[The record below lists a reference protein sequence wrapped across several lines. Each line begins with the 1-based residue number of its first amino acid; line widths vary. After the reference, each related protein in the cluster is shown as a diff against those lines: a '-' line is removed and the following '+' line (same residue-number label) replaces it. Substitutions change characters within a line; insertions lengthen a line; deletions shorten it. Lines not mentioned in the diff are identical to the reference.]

1 LYKIEILDK
10 NKFQVIVVGGGLAGL
25 ISSICLQRAGVNTL
39 LIEKK
44 QYPFHR
50 VCGEY
55 ISMEVKPFLE
65 RMELFPDHLKP
76 SMLNRFNLSDLKGNI
91 AEVDLPLGGFG
102 ISRYQL
108 DEFLYQKALDAGV
121 EVKTKAEVINIGY
134 HENEFIV
141 NLKNGDKFRGEFII
155 NAYGKRSKLDKT
167 FDRNFIKKKSPF
179 LGVKY
184 HAKVEFP
191 NDLIGLYNFKGG
203 YCGVS
208 HIEDD
213 KVNIC
218 YLSRRENL
226 KGYGGIAEMEQAI
239 LYQNPIL
246 KDIFE
251 KAEMLFDKPEVINEI
266 SFEQKASVEN
276 HMLMAGDTA
285 GLITPLCGNGMAMAI
300 HGGYLA
306 SASII
311 KFYQGKLKSRQ
322 EVESEY
328 KNVWQ
333 QNFSKRLW
341 VGRKTQN
348 LFGNQMRAGLSV
360 HFVKNFPILAKRLI
374 QQTHGEVF

>member
-1 LYKIEILDK
+1 MILDK

-25 ISSICLQRAGVNTL
+25 ISSICLQRSGVKTL

-44 QYPFHR
+44 EYPFHR

-55 ISMEVKPFLE
+55 ISNEVKPFLE
-65 RMELFPDHLKP
+65 RMDLFPSNFNPSGLK
-76 SMLNRFNLSDLKGNI
+76 RFILSDIKGNI

-102 ISRYQL
+102 ISRFQL
-108 DEFLYQKALDAGV
+108 DEFLYRKALELGV
-121 EVKTKAEVINIGY
+121 EVKTKTEVSDISFS
-134 HENEFIV
+134 ENEFTV
-141 NLKNGDKFRGEFII
+141 TLKNGENLNSEFVI

-167 FDRNFIKKKSPF
+167 FDRDFIQKKSPF

-184 HAKVEFP
+184 HAKVDFP
-191 NDLIGLYNFKGG
+191 RDVIGLYNFKGG

-208 HIEDD
+208 HVEDD

-226 KGYGGIAEMEQAI
+226 KEYGDIAEMEKAI

-251 KAEMLFDKPEVINEI
+251 NSDMLFEKPEVINEI
-266 SFEQKASVEN
+266 SFERKASVEN

-300 HGGYLA
+300 HSGYLA
-306 SASII
+306 SSSII
-311 KFYQGKLKSRQ
+311 DFYEAKLQNRAK
-322 EVESEY
+322 VESHY
-328 KNVWQ
+328 TKIWQ
-333 QNFSKRLW
+333 KHFSKRLW

-348 LFGNQMRAGLSV
+348 LFGNQFRAGLSV
-360 HFVKNFPILAKRLI
+360 GFVKNFPSMAKKLI

>member
-1 LYKIEILDK
+1 MDK
-10 NKFQVIVVGGGLAGL
+10 NKNQVIVVGGGLAGL
-25 ISSICLQRAGVNTL
+25 ISSICLQKAGVKTL

-44 QYPFHR
+44 NYPFHR

-55 ISMEVKPFLE
+55 ISNEVKPFLE
-65 RMELFPDHLKP
+65 RMDLFPENLKP
-76 SMLNRFNLSDLKGNI
+76 SELNRFKLSDIKGNL

-102 ISRYQL
+102 ISRFHF
-108 DEFLYQKALDAGV
+108 DEFLYRKALDTGV
-121 EVKTKAEVINIGY
+121 EVKTKTEVNDVTF
-134 HENEFIV
+134 HDNEFTV
-141 NLKNGDKFRGEFII
+141 SLKTGETLASEFVI

-167 FDRNFIKKKSPF
+167 FDRDFIKKKSPF

-184 HAKVEFP
+184 HAKVDFP
-191 NDLIGLYNFKGG
+191 RDVIGLYNFKRG

-226 KGYGGIAEMEQAI
+226 KGLDGISEMEESI

-246 KDIFE
+246 KNIFQ

-300 HGGYLA
+300 HSGFLA
-306 SASII
+306 SSSII
-311 KFYQGKLKSRQ
+311 NFYEGKLKNRQ

-328 KNVWQ
+328 QSIWNKS
-333 QNFSKRLW
+333 FSKRLW

-348 LFGNQMRAGLSV
+348 LFGNQFRSGLSV
-360 HFVKNFPILAKRLI
+360 GFVKNFPSLAKKLI

>member
-1 LYKIEILDK
+1 MDK
-10 NKFQVIVVGGGLAGL
+10 NKIQVIVVGGGLAGL
-25 ISSICLQRAGVNTL
+25 ISSICLQKSGVNTL

-44 QYPFHR
+44 SYPFHR

-55 ISMEVKPFLE
+55 ISNEVKPFLE
-65 RMELFPDHLKP
+65 RMDLYPENLNPSEL
-76 SMLNRFNLSDLKGNI
+76 SRFKLSDIKGNF

-102 ISRYQL
+102 ISRYQY
-108 DEFLYQKALDAGV
+108 DNYLYQKALDAGV
-121 EVKTKAEVINIGY
+121 EVKTKTEVSDIAF
-134 HENEFIV
+134 HENEFTV
-141 NLKNGDKFRGEFII
+141 SLKRGEKLTSEFVI
-155 NAYGKRSKLDKT
+155 NAYGKRSKLDKA

-184 HAKVEFP
+184 HAKVDFP
-191 NDLIGLYNFKGG
+191 KDVIGLYNFNGG

-208 HIEDD
+208 HVEED
-213 KVNIC
+213 KINIC

-226 KGYGGIAEMEQAI
+226 KGFGGIAEMEEAI

-246 KDIFE
+246 KDIFGN
-251 KAEMLFDKPEVINEI
+251 AEMLFDKPEVINEI
-266 SFEQKASVEN
+266 SFDRKASVEN

-300 HGGYLA
+300 HSGYIA
-306 SASII
+306 STSII
-311 KFYQGKLKSRQ
+311 KFYEGKLKNRQ
-322 EVESEY
+322 EVETEY
-328 KNVWQ
+328 KNIWEK
-333 QNFSKRLW
+333 NFSKRLW

-360 HFVKNFPILAKRLI
+360 GFVKNFPSLAKKLI

>member
-1 LYKIEILDK
+1 MDK
-10 NKFQVIVVGGGLAGL
+10 NKIQVIVVGGGLAGL
-25 ISSICLQRAGVNTL
+25 ISSICMQRSGVNTL

-44 QYPFHR
+44 SYPFHR

-55 ISMEVKPFLE
+55 ISNEVKPFLE
-65 RMELFPDHLKP
+65 RMDLFPKHLNP
-76 SMLNRFNLSDLKGNI
+76 SGLNLFKLSDIKGNFT
-91 AEVDLPLGGFG
+91 EVGLPMGGFG
-102 ISRYQL
+102 ISRYRF

-121 EVKTKAEVINIGY
+121 EVKTKTEVNNIKFQ
-134 HENEFIV
+134 EKEFTV
-141 NLKNGDKFRGEFII
+141 SLKSGEILTSEFVI
-155 NAYGKRSKLDKT
+155 NAYGKRSKLDKV
-167 FDRNFIKKKSPF
+167 FDRDFIKRKSPF

-184 HAKVEFP
+184 HAKVDFP
-191 NDLIGLYNFKGG
+191 KDVIGLYNFKGG

-208 HIEDD
+208 HVEDD

-226 KGYGGIAEMEQAI
+226 KGYGGIAEMEKAI

-246 KDIFE
+246 KGIFE
-251 KAEMLFDKPEVINEI
+251 NAEMLFDKPEVINEI
-266 SFEQKASVEN
+266 SFERKASVDN

-300 HGGYLA
+300 HSGYLA
-306 SASII
+306 STSILN
-311 KFYQGKLKSRQ
+311 FYEGKLKNRQ

-328 KNVWQ
+328 QNVWQ
-333 QNFSKRLW
+333 KNFSKRLW

-360 HFVKNFPILAKRLI
+360 GFVKNFPTLAKKLI
-374 QQTHGEVF
+374 QQTHGDVF

>member
-1 LYKIEILDK
+1 M
-10 NKFQVIVVGGGLAGL
+10 VVGGGLAGL
-25 ISSICLQRAGVNTL
+25 ISSICLQRSGINTL

-44 QYPFHR
+44 EYPFHR

-55 ISMEVKPFLE
+55 ISNEVKPFLE
-65 RMELFPDHLKP
+65 RMDLFPTDFNPSELK
-76 SMLNRFNLSDLKGNI
+76 RFKLSDIKGNI
-91 AEVDLPLGGFG
+91 AKIDLPLGGFG
-102 ISRYQL
+102 ISRFQL
-108 DEFLYQKALDAGV
+108 DNFLYQKALEAGV
-121 EVKTKAEVINIGY
+121 EVKTKTEVNDIFFN
-134 HENEFIV
+134 ENEFTV
-141 NLKNGDKFRGEFII
+141 KLKNGEQLNSEFVI

-167 FDRNFIKKKSPF
+167 FDRDFINKKSPF

-184 HAKVEFP
+184 HAKVDFP
-191 NDLIGLYNFKGG
+191 KDVIGLYNFKGG

-208 HIEDD
+208 HVEDD

-226 KGYGGIAEMEQAI
+226 KQYGDIAEMEKAI

-251 KAEMLFDKPEVINEI
+251 NSDMLFERPEVINEI
-266 SFEQKASVEN
+266 SFERKNSVEN

-300 HGGYLA
+300 HSGYLA
-306 SASII
+306 SDAII
-311 KFYQGKLKSRQ
+311 DFYRGKLKNRL
-322 EVESEY
+322 ELESQYAEIWH
-328 KNVWQ
+328 KH
-333 QNFSKRLW
+333 FSKRLW

-348 LFGNQMRAGLSV
+348 LFGNQFRSGLSV
-360 HFVKNFPILAKRLI
+360 GFVKIFPNMAKKLI

>member
-1 LYKIEILDK
+1 LDK

-25 ISSICLQRAGVNTL
+25 ISSICLQRSGVSTL

-65 RMELFPDHLKP
+65 RMDLFPEHLNP
-76 SMLNRFNLSDLKGNI
+76 AELNRFKLSDIKGNI
-91 AEVDLPLGGFG
+91 AEVKLPLGGFG

-108 DEFLYQKALDAGV
+108 DDFLYQKAFDAGV
-121 EVKTKAEVINIGY
+121 EVKTKNEVIDIVF
-134 HENEFIV
+134 HDNEFAV
-141 NLKNGDKFRGEFII
+141 SLKNGEKLTSEFVI

-184 HAKVEFP
+184 HARIDFP
-191 NDLIGLYNFKGG
+191 KDVIGLYNFKGG

-226 KGYGGIAEMEQAI
+226 KGHGGIAEMEEAV
-239 LYQNPIL
+239 LHQNPIL
-246 KDIFE
+246 KDIFG
-251 KAEMLFDKPEVINEI
+251 KAEMLFEKPEVINEI
-266 SFEQKASVEN
+266 SFEQKASIEN

-300 HGGYLA
+300 HSGYLA
-306 SASII
+306 SSSII
-311 KFYQGKLKSRQ
+311 KFYEGKLKSRQ
-322 EVESEY
+322 ELESEY
-328 KNVWQ
+328 QNVWKK
-333 QNFSKRLW
+333 NFSKRLW

-360 HFVKNFPILAKRLI
+360 QFVKNFPSLAKKLI

>member
-1 LYKIEILDK
+1 MILEK
-10 NKFQVIVVGGGLAGL
+10 NKFQVVVIGGGLAGL
-25 ISSICLQRAGVNTL
+25 ISSICLQKSGINTL

-44 QYPFHR
+44 SYPFHR

-55 ISMEVKPFLE
+55 ISNEVKPFLE
-65 RMELFPDHLKP
+65 RMNLFPRHLNP
-76 SMLNRFNLSDLKGNI
+76 SKLNKFNLSDIKGNI

-102 ISRYQL
+102 ISRFQL
-108 DEFLYQKALDAGV
+108 DDFLYHQAVQEGV
-121 EVKTKAEVINIGY
+121 EVKVKTEVSDISFEDNRFEIQ
-134 HENEFIV
+134 
-141 NLKNGDKFRGEFII
+141 LKNGEKLSSDFVI

-167 FDRNFIKKKSPF
+167 FDRDFIKKKSPF

-184 HAKVEFP
+184 HAKIDFP
-191 NDLIGLYNFKGG
+191 SDVIGLYNFKGG

-208 HIEDD
+208 FIEDG

-226 KGYGGIAEMEQAI
+226 KKYGDIAEMEKAI

-251 KAEMLFDKPEVINEI
+251 NAEMLFEKPEVINEI
-266 SFEQKASVEN
+266 SFERKDTVEN

-300 HGGYLA
+300 HSGFLA
-306 SASII
+306 SECIVD
-311 KFYQGKLKSRQ
+311 FYHGQLTSRSK
-322 EVESEY
+322 VEAKYEKIWS
-328 KNVWQ
+328 NH
-333 QNFSKRLW
+333 FAKRLW

-348 LFGNQMRAGLSV
+348 LFGNQFRAGLSV
-360 HFVKNFPILAKRLI
+360 GFVNQFPSMAKKLI
-374 QQTHGEVF
+374 TQTHGEVF

>member
-1 LYKIEILDK
+1 MGLFPAHFEPSEL
-10 NKFQVIVVGGGLAGL
+10 NKF
-25 ISSICLQRAGVNTL
+25 T
-39 LIEKK
+39 
-44 QYPFHR
+44 
-50 VCGEY
+50 
-55 ISMEVKPFLE
+55 
-65 RMELFPDHLKP
+65 
-76 SMLNRFNLSDLKGNI
+76 LSDINGNI
-91 AEVDLPLGGFG
+91 AKVDLPLGGFG
-102 ISRYQL
+102 ISRFEL
-108 DEFLYQKALDAGV
+108 DNFLYQKALEAGV
-121 EVKTKAEVINIGY
+121 EVKIKSEVSDVSFR
-134 HENEFIV
+134 EDEFTV
-141 NLKNGDKFRGEFII
+141 KLKSGALLNSQFVI

-167 FDRNFIKKKSPF
+167 FNRDFIKKRSPF

-184 HAKVEFP
+184 HAKVDFP
-191 NDLIGLYNFKGG
+191 RDVIGLYNFKGG

-300 HGGYLA
+300 HSGYLA
-306 SASII
+306 SEAI
-311 KFYQGKLKSRQ
+311 KNFYNGKLSEREK
-322 EVESEY
+322 VEAQY
-328 KNVWQ
+328 AQAWHRH
-333 QNFSKRLW
+333 FSKRLW

-348 LFGNQMRAGLSV
+348 LFGNQFRAALSLG
-360 HFVKNFPILAKRLI
+360 FVRNFPSIAKKQI

>member
-1 LYKIEILDK
+1 MDK
-10 NKFQVIVVGGGLAGL
+10 NKIQVIVVGGGLAGL
-25 ISSICLQRAGVNTL
+25 ISSICLQRSGVKTL

-44 QYPFHR
+44 SYPFHR

-55 ISMEVKPFLE
+55 ISNEVKPFLE
-65 RMELFPDHLKP
+65 RMDLFPKHIKTSKL
-76 SMLNRFNLSDLKGNI
+76 SRFKLSDIKGNI

-102 ISRYQL
+102 ISRYQY
-108 DEFLYQKALDAGV
+108 DNYLYQKALDAGV
-121 EVKTKAEVINIGY
+121 EVKTKTEVSDIRFN
-134 HENEFIV
+134 ENEFTV
-141 NLKNGDKFRGEFII
+141 SLKTGESLTSEFVI
-155 NAYGKRSKLDKT
+155 NAYGKRSKLDKV
-167 FDRNFIKKKSPF
+167 FERDFIKRKSPF

-184 HAKVEFP
+184 HAKVDFP
-191 NDLIGLYNFKGG
+191 KDVIGLYNFKGG

-208 HIEDD
+208 HVEDD

-226 KGYGGIAEMEQAI
+226 KGYGGIAEMEKAI
-239 LYQNPIL
+239 LHQNPIL
-246 KDIFE
+246 KGIFE
-251 KAEMLFDKPEVINEI
+251 NAEMLFEKPEVINEI

-300 HGGYLA
+300 HSGFLA
-306 SASII
+306 SSSILN
-311 KFYQGKLKSRQ
+311 FYQGKLTNRQ

-341 VGRKTQN
+341 VGCKTQN

-360 HFVKNFPILAKRLI
+360 GFVKHFPYLAKKLI

>member
-1 LYKIEILDK
+1 MDK
-10 NKFQVIVVGGGLAGL
+10 NKIQVIVVGGGLAGL
-25 ISSICLQRAGVNTL
+25 ISSICLQRSGVNTL

-44 QYPFHR
+44 SYPFHR

-55 ISMEVKPFLE
+55 ISNEVKPFLE
-65 RMELFPDHLKP
+65 NMKLFPEHLNP
-76 SMLNRFNLSDLKGNI
+76 STLSRFKLSDIKGNL
-91 AEVDLPLGGFG
+91 AEVNLPLGGFG
-102 ISRYQL
+102 ISRFQL

-121 EVKTKAEVINIGY
+121 QVKTKTEVSDIKFI
-134 HENEFIV
+134 ENQFTV
-141 NLKNGDKFRGEFII
+141 SLKTGEILTSAFVI

-184 HAKVEFP
+184 HARIDFP
-191 NDLIGLYNFKGG
+191 KDVIGLYNFKRG

-226 KGYGGIAEMEQAI
+226 KGHGGIAEMEQAI

-251 KAEMLFDKPEVINEI
+251 NAEMLFQKPEVINEI
-266 SFEQKASVEN
+266 SFEQKKSVEN

-300 HGGYLA
+300 HSGYLA
-306 SASII
+306 SSSIK
-311 KFYQGKLKSRQ
+311 KFYEGRLKDRQ

-333 QNFSKRLW
+333 KNFSKRLW

-348 LFGNQMRAGLSV
+348 LFGNQLRAGLSV
-360 HFVKNFPILAKRLI
+360 GFVKNFPSLAKKLI

>member
-1 LYKIEILDK
+1 MDK
-10 NKFQVIVVGGGLAGL
+10 NKIQVIVVGGGLAGL
-25 ISSICLQRAGVNTL
+25 ISSICLQRSGVNTL

-44 QYPFHR
+44 SYPFHR

-55 ISMEVKPFLE
+55 ISNEVKPFLE
-65 RMELFPDHLKP
+65 NMKLFPEHLNP
-76 SMLNRFNLSDLKGNI
+76 STLSRFKLSDIKGNL
-91 AEVDLPLGGFG
+91 AEVNLPLGGFG
-102 ISRYQL
+102 ISRFQL

-121 EVKTKAEVINIGY
+121 QVKTKTEVSDIKFI
-134 HENEFIV
+134 ENQFTV
-141 NLKNGDKFRGEFII
+141 SLKTGEILTSAFVI

-184 HAKVEFP
+184 HARIDFP
-191 NDLIGLYNFKGG
+191 KDVIGLYNFKRG

-226 KGYGGIAEMEQAI
+226 KGHGGIAEMEQAI

-251 KAEMLFDKPEVINEI
+251 NAEMLFQKPEVINEI
-266 SFEQKASVEN
+266 SFEQKKSVEN

-300 HGGYLA
+300 HSGYLA
-306 SASII
+306 SSSIK
-311 KFYQGKLKSRQ
+311 KFYEGKLKDRQ

-333 QNFSKRLW
+333 KNFSKRLW

-348 LFGNQMRAGLSV
+348 LFGNQLRAGLSV
-360 HFVKNFPILAKRLI
+360 GFVKNFPSLAKKLI